1 MTAKLTG
8 ALAATLFSAARVP
21 TAGAATTTAKPS
33 VMVRN
38 VPQIKRPGSSIT
50 VSYGLHGEEIASK
63 TPNAYCRVDSTPD
76 VAPKTKTV
84 SQSSRRRRGR
94 CLPSLRWFSS
104 PPNVEILELLSA
116 HSSVS
121 GSISSRSRSSSWS
134 KVGSSASGSRTD
146 TAGWEDPL
154 LGNSAPRSVGGIL
167 WTTATAA
174 TSAAVTADLRRADSQ
189 PKPGATKALA
199 LSTGDSVVGGA
210 MREQQIAAATTA
222 AVATQPINILGAA
235 ADASDHWEGPDLFEA
250 PLYRAHSKAVA
261 STILPYMGLISA
273 AQPPS
278 SAAPSAVPAACH
290 AAIADVAGSTP
301 AELSALKARATP
313 KDTFQ
318 KQDYQC
324 KLQHHE
330 VQEQPLRHQHRGQW
344 HTSETRALPLLG
356 GSCNAPLES
365 SRCSHADAVRSDKC
379 CISSCRSADSTGGP
393 VRSAAPSTTKSLENS
408 AASPPASREQP
419 PNGALQTSQRTARL
433 EGLHKHTGPQQTHSS
448 QGILELMTQLH
459 ELAQQTRQ
467 PVHQGQQGGEPT
479 LQLGIYEPPILQM
492 ALCCNKPSH
501 NDAVGVQPSASDT
514 AMAAGVVEASTTAVS
529 ATATAAADH
538 TAPSA
543 KTAVSPADRSPVVT
557 VPPLEQW
564 RHIQQNTAHCATPL
578 SVISVDQ
585 KQTFQEQ
592 LPLEAQSQQQ
602 LIHQGKAGQQQLIQL
617 TTPFETPL
625 NALARPPLESRPSS
639 HVQQE
644 QTHQHILLPH
654 RRHSGTYATTRLES
668 PRRLQQRFLASVEHR
683 QLKQLKEQHQ
693 PALPV
698 EPLRTSLGVRLSVEA
713 EAAAKEAAGTA
724 AAAAAARPSGSS
736 ARGCSPSDTGTPKHI
751 QQQVQ
756 LQPVCKP
763 PSLVSAREDGMT
775 ATPKA
780 ERKKPTNSG
789 GSHLEPAGVSS
800 GGRWSPAEQQAANAS
815 RRAHLIRKSSPS
827 SLLHIC
833 SAVAQEQQPQQQA
846 CGKTGSTTDAS
857 LAVVAAQ
864 AATASGKKRL
874 AESTAS
880 PMELNSCSTNINSAA
895 SSVKG
900 MKSALTPNLL
910 QPARRQPLPLEQPLI
925 YDVSAEA
932 VAPVERPST
941 PVRAELLRKRLEM
954 LRTKGKLTKDT
965 FPAAEVAEIVSGTR
979 VEREGPFSVYVLDKD
994 WSLGCSAL
1002 DPEWPQRMLQNTK
1015 EGIKLHAE
1023 INKLLALAREVQIA
1037 DTRST

>member
-1 MTAKLTG
+1 MAYMEKKSLRKHQMHIVELILPLT
-8 ALAATLFSAARVP
+8 LLQKQRPSLRVP
-21 TAGAATTTAKPS
+21 VAAEAD
-33 VMVRN
+33 
-38 VPQIKRPGSSIT
+38 
-50 VSYGLHGEEIASK
+50 A
-63 TPNAYCRVDSTPD
+63 
-76 VAPKTKTV
+76 
-84 SQSSRRRRGR
+84 
-94 CLPSLRWFSS
+94 CLPSD
-104 PPNVEILELLSA
+104 
-116 HSSVS
+116 
-121 GSISSRSRSSSWS
+121 GS
-134 KVGSSASGSRTD
+134 
-146 TAGWEDPL
+146 
-154 LGNSAPRSVGGIL
+154 
-167 WTTATAA
+167 ATAA

-235 ADASDHWEGPDLFEA
+235 ADASDHWE
-250 PLYRAHSKAVA
+250 V
-261 STILPYMGLISA
+261 LPYMGLISA

-408 AASPPASREQP
+408 AASPPACNAAVARVPAAIAAPASSPLAYNAACIGTTVPHTAREQP

-543 KTAVSPADRSPVVT
+543 KTALVPQDKQQMQHQFPHLPIVSCGSSPVVT

-683 QLKQLKEQHQ
+683 
-693 PALPV
+693 
-698 EPLRTSLGVRLSVEA
+698 
-713 EAAAKEAAGTA
+713 
-724 AAAAAARPSGSS
+724 
-736 ARGCSPSDTGTPKHI
+736 TPKHI

-815 RRAHLIRKSSPS
+815 RRAHLIRK
-827 SLLHIC
+827 
-833 SAVAQEQQPQQQA
+833 
-846 CGKTGSTTDAS
+846 T
-857 LAVVAAQ
+857 
-864 AATASGKKRL
+864 ATASGKKRL